1 MYIKLLPCPKSCVYW
16 YFSCHG
22 IKLNSTWPGRRP
34 GAAPQQPGAGPAGKA
49 SACRGLQEQ
58 PLEGLTSLEQYD
70 NVWLCLMMLP
80 AEAYNNNLSKVSL
93 ALIILEL
100 CDNVFVLI
108 MSKCVL
114 P

>member
-1 MYIKLLPCPKSCVYW
+1 M
-16 YFSCHG
+16 
-22 IKLNSTWPGRRP
+22 WPGRRP
-34 GAAPQQPGAGPAGKA
+34 GAAPQQPGAGPAGEA
-49 SACRGLQEQ
+49 SSCRGLQEQ

-80 AEAYNNNLSKVSL
+80 AEAYKNNLSKVPL
-93 ALIILEL
+93 ALTILEH